1 MHRIASGIFDS
12 EIFILHFHTYF
23 EPFLFQQNRKGVA
36 LSEPPFSAAV
46 AGVFFFEEPVHRP
59 FDTLPEILSQQE
71 PKFVGI
77 RYFGRA
83 TLLFL
88 FAGRGRGPFLM
99 ANATYSEFV
108 LRKQSWI

>member
-1 MHRIASGIFDS
+1 MHRIAPGIFDG

-23 EPFLFQQNRKGVA
+23 EPFLFQQNRKGGA
-36 LSEPPFSAAV
+36 LSEPPFPTAV
-46 AGVFFFEEPVHRP
+46 AGIFLFEEPVHRP

-71 PKFVGI
+71 PKFISI

-88 FAGRGRGPFLM
+88 FAGRWWGSFLM
-99 ANATYSEFV
+99 ANATY
-108 LRKQSWI
+108 